1 MVVIRKFKTLSSPF
15 SALSLSVAVVFSE
28 AALASGSAVF
38 GLLLVASSPAP
49 LLSSSVWVAGEGVS
63 EGVSAVVS
71 SSAVVAAGTAGL
83 GGAAAAEADGMSAR
97 SSGFRSCAT

>member
-1 MVVIRKFKTLSSPF
+1 MVVISKFSSPF

-28 AALASGSAVF
+28 AALASRSAVF

-71 SSAVVAAGTAGL
+71 SSAVVAAAAAGL
-83 GGAAAAEADGMSAR
+83 GGAAAAAAEADGMSAR

>member
-1 MVVIRKFKTLSSPF
+1 MVVISKFSSPF

-71 SSAVVAAGTAGL
+71 SSAVVAAAAAGL
-83 GGAAAAEADGMSAR
+83 GGAAAAAAADGMSAR

>member
-1 MVVIRKFKTLSSPF
+1 MVVISKFSSPF

-71 SSAVVAAGTAGL
+71 SSAVVAAAAGVAAAGL
-83 GGAAAAEADGMSAR
+83 GVAAAADGMSAR